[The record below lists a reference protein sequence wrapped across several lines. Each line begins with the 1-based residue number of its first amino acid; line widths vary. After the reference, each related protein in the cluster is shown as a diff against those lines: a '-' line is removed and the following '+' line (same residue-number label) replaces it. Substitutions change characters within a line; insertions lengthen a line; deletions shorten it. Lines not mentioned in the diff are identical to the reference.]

1 VIEVHV
7 VFLDNG
13 KMYTA
18 GEDIVILKSSFQSEV
33 EVPLVRTTLRT
44 ETEPERG
51 VLEAFETF
59 LVDDATAPIIVL
71 PEYLGADLSTCGVF
85 MPTVSDLT
93 EQFHG
98 IAIVQLP
105 LIAERG
111 IDGAVE
117 QEAAIEGEELITITC
132 PGRYH
137 GYQAYRYHECLF
149 HLFSL

>member
-1 VIEVHV
+1 VIEVHI

-59 LVDDATAPIIVL
+59 L
-71 PEYLGADLSTCGVF
+71 
-85 MPTVSDLT
+85 
-93 EQFHG
+93 
-98 IAIVQLP
+98 
-105 LIAERG
+105 
-111 IDGAVE
+111 
-117 QEAAIEGEELITITC
+117 
-132 PGRYH
+132 
-137 GYQAYRYHECLF
+137 
-149 HLFSL
+149 

>member
-1 VIEVHV
+1 
-7 VFLDNG
+7 
-13 KMYTA
+13 
-18 GEDIVILKSSFQSEV
+18 
-33 EVPLVRTTLRT
+33 
-44 ETEPERG
+44 
-51 VLEAFETF
+51 
-59 LVDDATAPIIVL
+59 
-71 PEYLGADLSTCGVF
+71 

-105 LIAERG
+105 FIAERG

-117 QEAAIEGEELITITC
+117 QEAAIEGEELITTTY